1 MGDGSDDT
9 DYGRSPRIVARP
21 RGDAAMVPK
30 RRPERQEVAG
40 LAAIGPTETRIGIVP
55 TFTLSSDL
63 ALCWNDLH
71 R

>member
-9 DYGRSPRIVARP
+9 DDGRSPRNVARP

-40 LAAIGPTETRIGIVP
+40 LAAIGPTEIGIVP
-55 TFTLSSDL
+55 TLTLSSDL
-63 ALCWNDLH
+63 ALCRNDLH
-71 R
+71 G